1 MNWKHSMILYGL
13 LIIPN
18 ILPAIGGN
26 IINIAAVVFITTL
39 AVKTYYEFRQES
51 NMNKSKKT
59 ETDHEFLSRS
69 KSYMREPVTSDNR
82 DDYLDMMYKR
92 QQIIDDAR

>member
-39 AVKTYYEFRQES
+39 AVKTYYEFR
-51 NMNKSKKT
+51 
-59 ETDHEFLSRS
+59 
-69 KSYMREPVTSDNR
+69 
-82 DDYLDMMYKR
+82 
-92 QQIIDDAR
+92 

>member
-26 IINIAAVVFITTL
+26 IISIVAVAFITTL
-39 AVKTYYEFRQES
+39 AVKTYYEFR
-51 NMNKSKKT
+51 
-59 ETDHEFLSRS
+59 
-69 KSYMREPVTSDNR
+69 
-82 DDYLDMMYKR
+82 
-92 QQIIDDAR
+92 